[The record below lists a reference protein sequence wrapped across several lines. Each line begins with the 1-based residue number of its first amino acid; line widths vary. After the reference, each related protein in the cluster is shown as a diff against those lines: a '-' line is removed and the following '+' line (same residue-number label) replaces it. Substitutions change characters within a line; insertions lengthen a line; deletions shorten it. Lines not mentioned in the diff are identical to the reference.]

1 MIKNVIVVDEQGNEY
16 GATYPKRAKGLVKN
30 GRARFIDEN
39 KICLACP
46 PDIFLE
52 DNQME
57 NNINNNTLTAK
68 EIFDQIVKLQNQLT
82 ENSQTSLHRLGD
94 VITDVRGE
102 NYENNDDIASQIES
116 VCAVFAQREET
127 MRIMLEFYRRM
138 YEDIQNEKASKV
150 DLIKSSFSEICSGLS
165 SVEDVGFRVEGYN
178 YIADKISEFVE
189 KVLDENN

>member
-82 ENSQTSLHRLGD
+82 ENHHTSLLRLDDAFCIIRGD
-94 VITDVRGE
+94 LEE
-102 NYENNDDIASQIES
+102 NRKDISSQIEPICS
-116 VCAVFAQREET
+116 VFAQREET

-150 DLIKSSFSEICSGLS
+150 DMIKGAFSEISTYLANLNDESFSVDGLT
-165 SVEDVGFRVEGYN
+165 
-178 YIADKISEFVE
+178 YIADKISALVE
-189 KVLDENN
+189 KVLDEK

>member
-57 NNINNNTLTAK
+57 NNINNNNLTAK

-102 NYENNDDIASQIES
+102 NYESNDDIASQIES
-116 VCAVFAQREET
+116 VCTVFAQREET
-127 MRIMLEFYRRM
+127 LKSMLDFYRRM
-138 YEDIQNEKASKV
+138 YEDYRGDKFRKEERVGHIFDCIVKDFTSSDSGDISQLDKLPEIAEKISQVV
-150 DLIKSSFSEICSGLS
+150 DLIYKE
-165 SVEDVGFRVEGYN
+165 
-178 YIADKISEFVE
+178 
-189 KVLDENN
+189 